1 MLSGVVCCT
10 LQSHCSRRTQTMTW
24 ATYSGL
30 TVQRGGAGGLEG
42 WRVGEL
48 EGWRVGEL
56 EGWGVGVWSEWR
68 CQMLAAVSENSP
80 KSLVLSIK
88 TSITDYSHKNI
99 PSAC

>member
-1 MLSGVVCCT
+1 MSGIIWRALYSHHSQCT
-10 LQSHCSRRTQTMTW
+10 KSMTL
-24 ATYSGL
+24 ACL
-30 TVQRGGAGGLEG
+30 TVHMGRD
-42 WRVGEL
+42 GEL
-48 EGWRVGEL
+48 EFGG
-56 EGWGVGVWSEWR
+56 GSWSELR

>member
-1 MLSGVVCCT
+1 MFKEPDLLYG
-10 LQSHCSRRTQTMTW
+10 
-24 ATYSGL
+24 GL
-30 TVQRGGAGGLEG
+30 TVGRGVADWTVGKLKVFFFF
-42 WRVGEL
+42 WRWTE
-48 EGWRVGEL
+48 R
-56 EGWGVGVWSEWR
+56 R